1 MTRIQSARTISR
13 RGALKL
19 VSAGG
24 LAVAGGYLL
33 CEYAPWLNYSLQTNR
48 SRSALKIGS
57 VMPAQIQGLVRYAT
71 LAASGHNTQPWKFVA
86 QQNEIEIHPDYSR
99 RLAVVD
105 PGDRELWISLGCALE
120 NLLVAAQAAGY
131 ASDVTYPDAA
141 EFIHIRLIA
150 DTARGGP
157 LFDAIPLRQNTRSEY
172 DGKLLKKNDL
182 DKIQDVPLEPGFPC
196 VCFWMP
202 RA

>member
-1 MTRIQSARTISR
+1 MNRIQSARTISR
-13 RGALKL
+13 RGAFKL

-24 LAVAGGYLL
+24 FAVAGGYLL
-33 CEYAPWLNYSLQTNR
+33 YEYAPWLDYDLQANR
-48 SRSALKIGS
+48 SRSALKPGS
-57 VMPAQIQGLVRYAT
+57 VTLAHIQGLVHYAT

-120 NLLVAAQAAGY
+120 NLLIAARAAGY

-157 LFDAIPLRQNTRSEY
+157 LFDAIPLRQNVGCEKILDECRSEEH
-172 DGKLLKKNDL
+172 
-182 DKIQDVPLEPGFPC
+182 PL
-196 VCFWMP
+196 
-202 RA
+202 RI